1 MFRKWLDDTP
11 DRFDNNEIVST
22 AKWLAILT
30 VAMVPVMNIVFFLY
44 WALHS
49 RDDEYPASLV
59 NFARAALIMMLI
71 VTFATAGVILL
82 GGVLGVWERFLVNN

>member
-49 RDDEYPASLV
+49 RDDEYPASMV
-59 NFARAALIMMLI
+59 NWARATLIMMLI
-71 VTFATAGVILL
+71 VVVVVAGMLFL
-82 GGVLGVWERFLVNN
+82 GIFVGIWERFN

>member
-59 NFARAALIMMLI
+59 NFARAALIL
-71 VTFATAGVILL
+71 TVILT
-82 GGVLGVWERFLVNN
+82 GVVAGMIILMKFSGMWEKVWG